1 MVRTGSLFWPKI
13 LLPKVLPD
21 VQIFTWGYDA
31 DVGGFFSS
39 AGQSTIHE
47 HARSLLSDLADLRN
61 APPIQRIPLIFVVH
75 SLGGIVVKDALNQST
90 STEGT
95 RLKEIAP
102 ATYGVVF
109 LGTPHRGSKSAS
121 IGKIAYHIT
130 QLVTKRPNIRLLQ
143 GLEKHSEILD
153 RIGDSF
159 NQTILKHGISIYSF
173 REERQ
178 TRRYGVF
185 SIMVSMQR

>member
-1 MVRTGSLFWPKI
+1 MLPKI
-13 LLPKVLPD
+13 LPD
-21 VQIFTWGYDA
+21 AQILTWGYDA

-47 HARSLLSDLADLRN
+47 HAGSLLSDLSDLRN
-61 APPIQRIPLIFVVH
+61 TQELRTIPLIFVVH
-75 SLGGIVVKDALNQST
+75 SLGGIVVKDALNQSS

-95 RLKEIAP
+95 RLKEVAT

-121 IGKIAYHIT
+121 LGKIAYHIT
-130 QLVTKRPNIRLLQ
+130 ELATSKPNIRLLQ
-143 GLEKHSEILD
+143 GLEKHSEVLD

-159 NQTILKHGISIYSF
+159 FQTILRHNLLVYSF
-173 REERQ
+173 REERE
-178 TRRYGVF
+178 TRRF
-185 SIMVSMQR
+185 KILNTMVSREAVRSIEQRRILQS